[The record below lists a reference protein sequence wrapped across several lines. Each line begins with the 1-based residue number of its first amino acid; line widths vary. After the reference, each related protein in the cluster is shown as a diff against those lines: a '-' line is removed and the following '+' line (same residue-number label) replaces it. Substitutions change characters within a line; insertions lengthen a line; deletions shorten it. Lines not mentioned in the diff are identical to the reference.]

1 MQLSLDS
8 FLLGAFIYLSAA
20 VISVPIA
27 TRLGLG
33 SVLGYLMAGM
43 LIGPSVLG
51 LVGSEGQDVMHFAE
65 FGVIVMLFLVGLELQ
80 PSKLWTLRRP
90 ILGLGGLQVVGTA
103 ASIAVAL
110 ILYGIAWKTSLTIG
124 LILAMSSTAIVL
136 QSLAERGQLKT
147 SGGQAVFS
155 VLLFQDIAVI
165 PILALLPLLAA
176 SGGGA
181 PAHGEDAFVA
191 GLPAWQQTLIVFAAV
206 GVIVLAGRHL
216 MRPLFSLIAKTGL
229 REIFVALAL
238 ALVVGITLLM
248 ETVGLSPALG
258 TFLAGVLLAESE
270 YRHELEMDLEPFK
283 GILLAVFFIAVGAGI
298 DFKLIASEPATIFGG
313 VIAFVALK
321 FLVLYAIA
329 RLARMKR
336 PRASL
341 FSFSL
346 AQGGEFAF
354 VLISFA
360 AGLGL
365 LAVTQSSMLIAVV
378 ALSMAAAPLLM
389 MFDAR
394 IVQPRFERH
403 VVAREADRID
413 PSGSSAIIL
422 GHGRF
427 GMTIGR
433 VLAANGSR
441 ATVLDHDAE
450 QIDALRRFGFK
461 VFYGDASREDLLEA
475 AGAKD
480 AKILIVAIDDRDKTV
495 QIVETA
501 KRHFPHLEIFA
512 RAFDRTHAYEL
523 INAGV
528 QHVYREVYESSL
540 VLAGDAMV
548 ALGAHPYEASRALR
562 VFRKHD
568 EELVRRT
575 ARHAGDLDKIIDI
588 SRAAQAEIER
598 VLSGDQSPQPEL
610 MPDRSWDT
618 QPDAARDPRSMSE
631 NEEKAAS

>member
-1 MQLSLDS
+1 MQLDA
-8 FLLGAFIYLSAA
+8 FLLGAFIYLAAA

-33 SVLGYLMAGM
+33 SVLGYLIAGM
-43 LIGPSVLG
+43 LIGPSALK
-51 LVGSEGQDVMHFAE
+51 LVGSEGQDVLHYAE
-65 FGVIVMLFLVGLELQ
+65 FGVIVMLFLIGLELQ
-80 PSKLWTLRRP
+80 PSKLWTLRKP

-103 ASIAVAL
+103 AAL
-110 ILYGIAWKTSLTIG
+110 AFAAMAFGTGWKTGLTIG

-136 QSLAERGQLKT
+136 QSLAERRQLKT

-165 PILALLPLLAA
+165 PILALLPLLAMD
-176 SGGGA
+176 GA
-181 PAHGEDAFVA
+181 AAAHGESALA
-191 GLPAWQQTLIVFAAV
+191 SLPAWQQALIVFAAV
-206 GVIVLAGRHL
+206 ALIVLAGRYL
-216 MRPLFSLIAKTGL
+216 MRPLFRLIAMTGL

-283 GILLAVFFIAVGAGI
+283 GLLLAVFFIAVGAGI
-298 DFKLIASEPATIFGG
+298 DFKLIASAPTFIIGA
-313 VIAFVALK
+313 VIAFVAIKLA
-321 FLVLYAIA
+321 VLYAIA
-329 RLARMKR
+329 RLARMKP

-365 LAVTQSSMLIAVV
+365 LAVTQANMLVAIV
-378 ALSMAAAPLLM
+378 ALSMALAPLLM
-389 MFDAR
+389 MIDGR
-394 IVQPRFERH
+394 IIQPRFERLRPT
-403 VVAREADRID
+403 READRIE
-413 PSGSSAIIL
+413 PAGSQAIIL

-427 GMTIGR
+427 GMTVGR
-433 VLAANGSR
+433 VLAANGSK

-475 AGAKD
+475 AGAAD
-480 AKILIVAIDDRDKTV
+480 ARILVIAIDDREKAM

-501 KRHFPHLEIFA
+501 QRSFPHLEIFA
-512 RAFDRTHAYEL
+512 RAFDRPHAYAL
-523 INAGV
+523 LNAGV
-528 QHVYREVYESSL
+528 THVYREVFDSSL
-540 VLAGDAMV
+540 AMAEDALV
-548 ALGAHPYEASRALR
+548 ALGQHPYEAAQALR
-562 VFRKHD
+562 LFRKHD
-568 EELVRRT
+568 EALMRRA
-575 ARHAGDLDKIIDI
+575 ARHAGDIDTIIDI
-588 SRAAQAEIER
+588 SRAAQTEIER
-598 VLSGDQSPQPEL
+598 VLSGDQAPRPEFS
-610 MPDRSWDT
+610 PDRPWGT
-618 QPDAARDPRSMSE
+618 VPDAVQDPRSMTE
-631 NEEKAAS
+631 QEEKAAS

>member
-1 MQLSLDS
+1 MQLDA
-8 FLLGAFIYLSAA
+8 FLLGAFIYLAAA

-33 SVLGYLMAGM
+33 SVLGYLIAGV
-43 LIGPSVLG
+43 LIGPSALG
-51 LVGSEGQDVMHFAE
+51 LVGSEGQDVLHFAE
-65 FGVIVMLFLVGLELQ
+65 FGVIVMLFLIGLEVQ
-80 PSKLWTLRRP
+80 PSKLWTLRKP

-103 ASIAVAL
+103 AAL
-110 ILYGIAWKTSLTIG
+110 ALAAMAFGTGWKTALTIG

-136 QSLAERGQLKT
+136 QSLAERRQLKT

-165 PILALLPLLAA
+165 PILALLPVLAMNGAA
-176 SGGGA
+176 SS
-181 PAHGEDAFVA
+181 AHGESMLSS
-191 GLPAWQQTLIVFAAV
+191 LPAWQQALIVFAAV
-206 GVIVLAGRHL
+206 AFIVLAGRYL
-216 MRPLFSLIAKTGL
+216 MRPLFRLIAMTGL

-283 GILLAVFFIAVGAGI
+283 GLLLAVFFIAVGAGI
-298 DFKLIASEPATIFGG
+298 DFKLVASAPALIIGA
-313 VIAFVALK
+313 VLVFVLIK
-321 FLVLYAIA
+321 LVVLYAIA
-329 RLARMKR
+329 RLARMKP

-365 LAVTQSSMLIAVV
+365 LAVAEANSLVAIV
-378 ALSMAAAPLLM
+378 ALSMALAPLLM
-389 MFDAR
+389 MIDSR
-394 IVQPRFERH
+394 IIQPRF
-403 VVAREADRID
+403 ASLGPKRETDRID
-413 PSGSSAIIL
+413 QTGSQAIIL

-427 GMTIGR
+427 GMTVGR
-433 VLAANGSR
+433 VLAANGSK

-475 AGAKD
+475 AGAAD
-480 AKILIVAIDDRDKTV
+480 AKILVIAIDDREKTM
-495 QIVETA
+495 QIIETA
-501 KRHFPHLEIFA
+501 QRNFPHLEIFA
-512 RAFDRTHAYEL
+512 RAFDRPHAYAL
-523 INAGV
+523 LNAGV
-528 QHVYREVYESSL
+528 AHVYREVFDSSL
-540 VLAGDAMV
+540 AMAEDALV
-548 ALGAHPYEASRALR
+548 ALGQHPYEAAQALR
-562 VFRKHD
+562 LFRRHD
-568 EELVRRT
+568 EALMRRA
-575 ARHAGDLDKIIDI
+575 ARHAGDIDTIIDI

-598 VLSGDQSPQPEL
+598 VLSGDQSPPPEL
-610 MPDRSWDT
+610 TLDRPWGT
-618 QPDAARDPRSMSE
+618 VPEAGQDPRSMTE
-631 NEEKAAS
+631 QEEKAAS

>member
-1 MQLSLDS
+1 MQLSLDT
-8 FLLGAFIYLSAA
+8 FLLGAFIYLTAA

-33 SVLGYLMAGM
+33 SVLGYLIAGM

-51 LVGSEGQDVMHFAE
+51 LVGSEGQDVLHFAE

-80 PSKLWTLRRP
+80 PSKLWTLRKP
-90 ILGLGGLQVVGTA
+90 ILGLGGLQVAGTA
-103 ASIAVAL
+103 AVLAIAL
-110 ILYGIAWKTSLTIG
+110 ILFGLAWKTSLTIG

-136 QSLAERGQLKT
+136 QSLAERGKLKT

-165 PILALLPLLAA
+165 PILALLPLLATT
-176 SGGGA
+176 GA
-181 PAHGEDAFVA
+181 PLQDDHGHLTS
-191 GLPAWQQTLIVFAAV
+191 LPAWQQALIVFAAV
-206 GVIVLAGRHL
+206 ALIVLAGRYL
-216 MRPLFSLIAKTGL
+216 MRPLFRLIAMTGL

-248 ETVGLSPALG
+248 DVVGLSPALG

-298 DFKLIASEPATIFGG
+298 NFGLIASAPVTIFGG
-313 VIAFVALK
+313 VLAFVLVK
-321 FLVLYAIA
+321 LIVLYAIA
-329 RLARMKR
+329 RFARMKP

-341 FSFSL
+341 FCFSL

-365 LAVTQSSMLIAVV
+365 LAVAEANMLVAIV

-389 MFDAR
+389 MLDAR
-394 IVQPRFERH
+394 IIQPRFDSLGLK
-403 VVAREADRID
+403 READRIE
-413 PSGSSAIIL
+413 PTGSQAIIL

-427 GMTIGR
+427 GMTVGR

-450 QIDALRRFGFK
+450 QIDALRKFGFK
-461 VFYGDASREDLLEA
+461 VFYGDATREDLLEA
-475 AGAKD
+475 AGAAD
-480 AKILIVAIDDRDKTV
+480 ARILVIAIDDREKTN
-495 QIVETA
+495 QIVDLA
-501 KRHFPHLEIFA
+501 RRHFPHLEIFA

-528 QHVYREVYESSL
+528 AHVYREVFDSSL
-540 VLAGDAMV
+540 ALAEDALV
-548 ALGAHPYEASRALR
+548 ALGTHPYEAARALR
-562 VFRKHD
+562 LFRRHD
-568 EELVRRT
+568 EALLRRT
-575 ARHAGDLDKIIDI
+575 ARHAGDIDTIIDI
-588 SRAAQAEIER
+588 TRAAQAEIER
-598 VLSGDQSPQPEL
+598 VLMGDQESRPEYS
-610 MPDRSWDT
+610 PDRSWGTLTEVT
-618 QPDAARDPRSMSE
+618 QDPRSMSE

>member
-1 MQLSLDS
+1 MQLDA
-8 FLLGAFIYLSAA
+8 FLLGAFIYLAAA

-33 SVLGYLMAGM
+33 SVLGYLIAGM
-43 LIGPSVLG
+43 LIGPSALK
-51 LVGSEGQDVMHFAE
+51 LVGSEGQDVLHYAE
-65 FGVIVMLFLVGLELQ
+65 FGVIVMLFLIGLELQ
-80 PSKLWTLRRP
+80 PSKLWTLRKP

-103 ASIAVAL
+103 AAL
-110 ILYGIAWKTSLTIG
+110 AFAAMAFGTGWKTGLTIG

-136 QSLAERGQLKT
+136 QSLAERRQLKT

-165 PILALLPLLAA
+165 PILALLPLLAMD
-176 SGGGA
+176 GA
-181 PAHGEDAFVA
+181 AAAHGESALA
-191 GLPAWQQTLIVFAAV
+191 SLPAWQQALIVFAAV
-206 GVIVLAGRHL
+206 ALIVLAGRYL
-216 MRPLFSLIAKTGL
+216 MRPLFRLIAMTGL

-283 GILLAVFFIAVGAGI
+283 GLLLAVFFIAVGAGI
-298 DFKLIASEPATIFGG
+298 DFKLIASAPTFIIGA
-313 VIAFVALK
+313 VIAFVAIKLA
-321 FLVLYAIA
+321 VLYAIA
-329 RLARMKR
+329 RLARMKP

-365 LAVTQSSMLIAVV
+365 LAVTQANMLVAIV
-378 ALSMAAAPLLM
+378 ALSMALAPLLM
-389 MFDAR
+389 MIDGR
-394 IVQPRFERH
+394 IIQPRFERLRPT
-403 VVAREADRID
+403 READRIE
-413 PSGSSAIIL
+413 PAGSQAIIL

-427 GMTIGR
+427 GMTVGR
-433 VLAANGSR
+433 VLAANGSK

-475 AGAKD
+475 AGAAD
-480 AKILIVAIDDRDKTV
+480 ARILVIAIDDREKAM

-501 KRHFPHLEIFA
+501 QRSFPHLEIFA
-512 RAFDRTHAYEL
+512 RAFDRPHAYAL
-523 INAGV
+523 LNAGV
-528 QHVYREVYESSL
+528 THVYREVFDSSL
-540 VLAGDAMV
+540 AMAEDALV
-548 ALGAHPYEASRALR
+548 ALGQHPYEAASALR
-562 VFRKHD
+562 LFRRHD
-568 EELVRRT
+568 EALVRRT
-575 ARHAGDLDKIIDI
+575 AEHAGDIDTLVDI
-588 SRAAQAEIER
+588 SRTAQAEIER
-598 VLSGDQSPQPEL
+598 VLTGDQAPRPEFS
-610 MPDRSWDT
+610 PDRPWGT
-618 QPDAARDPRSMSE
+618 VPDAVQDPRSMTE
-631 NEEKAAS
+631 QEEKAAS

>member
-1 MQLSLDS
+1 MQLDA
-8 FLLGAFIYLSAA
+8 FLLGAFIYLTAA

-33 SVLGYLMAGM
+33 SVLGYLIAGM
-43 LIGPSVLG
+43 LIGPSVLN
-51 LVGSEGQDVMHFAE
+51 LVGSEGQDVLHFAE
-65 FGVIVMLFLVGLELQ
+65 FGVIVMLFLIGLELQ
-80 PSKLWTLRRP
+80 PSKLWTLRKP

-103 ASIAVAL
+103 AALAVAA
-110 ILYGIAWKTSLTIG
+110 IAYGNGWKTALTIG

-136 QSLAERGQLKT
+136 QSLNERRQLKT

-165 PILALLPLLAA
+165 PILALLPLLAVD
-176 SGGGA
+176 GA
-181 PAHGEDAFVA
+181 AA
-191 GLPAWQQTLIVFAAV
+191 GHAETMLSSLPAWQQALIVFAAV
-206 GVIVLAGRHL
+206 GFIVLAGRYL
-216 MRPLFSLIAKTGL
+216 MRPLFRLIAMTGL

-283 GILLAVFFIAVGAGI
+283 GLLLAVFFITVGAGI
-298 DFKLIASEPATIFGG
+298 DFKLIASAPTAIIGA
-313 VIAFVALK
+313 VVVFVAVKLA
-321 FLVLYAIA
+321 VLYAIA
-329 RLARMKR
+329 RLARMKP

-365 LAVTQSSMLIAVV
+365 LAVTQANTLVAVV
-378 ALSMAAAPLLM
+378 ALSMALAPLLM
-389 MFDAR
+389 MIDSR
-394 IVQPRFERH
+394 LIQPRFERLG
-403 VVAREADRID
+403 AKREADRIE
-413 PSGSSAIIL
+413 PAGSEAIIL

-427 GMTIGR
+427 GMTVGR
-433 VLAANGSR
+433 VLAANGSK

-475 AGAKD
+475 AGAAD
-480 AKILIVAIDDRDKTV
+480 AKILVIAIDDREKIL

-501 KRHFPHLEIFA
+501 LRNFPHLEIFA
-512 RAFDRTHAYEL
+512 RAFDRPHAYAL
-523 INAGV
+523 LNAGV
-528 QHVYREVYESSL
+528 KHVYREVFDSSL
-540 VLAGDAMV
+540 AMAEDALV
-548 ALGAHPYEASRALR
+548 ALGQHPYEAAQALR
-562 VFRKHD
+562 LFRKHD
-568 EELVRRT
+568 EEVMRRT
-575 ARHAGDLDKIIDI
+575 APHSGDIDTVIDI
-588 SRAAQAEIER
+588 SRRAQAEIER
-598 VLSGDQSPQPEL
+598 VLSGDQAPRPEFSS
-610 MPDRSWDT
+610 DRPWGT
-618 QPDAARDPRSMSE
+618 VPEAQQDPRSQTE
-631 NEEKAAS
+631 QEEKAAS

>member
-1 MQLSLDS
+1 MPLSLDS
-8 FLLGAFIYLSAA
+8 FLLGAFIYLAAA
-20 VISVPIA
+20 VVSVPIA

-33 SVLGYLMAGM
+33 SVLGYLIAGM

-51 LVGSEGQDVMHFAE
+51 LVGSEGQDVLHFAE

-80 PSKLWTLRRP
+80 PSKLWTLRKP

-103 ASIAVAL
+103 AAIAIGL
-110 ILYGIAWKTSLTIG
+110 IVFGLAWKTSLTIG

-176 SGGGA
+176 GGDA
-181 PAHGEDAFVA
+181 PAHGAHGYLS
-191 GLPAWQQTLIVFAAV
+191 GLPAWQQALIVFAAV
-206 GVIVLAGRHL
+206 AFIVLAGRYL
-216 MRPLFSLIAKTGL
+216 MRPLFRLIASTGL

-298 DFKLIASEPATIFGG
+298 DFGLIASAPVLIFGG
-313 VIAFVALK
+313 MLAFVLVK
-321 FLVLYAIA
+321 LIVLYAIA
-329 RLARMKR
+329 RFARMKP

-365 LAVTQSSMLIAVV
+365 LAAAQANMLVAVV

-389 MFDAR
+389 MLDAKV
-394 IVQPRFERH
+394 IQPRFERSGFK
-403 VVAREADRID
+403 RETDRID
-413 PSGSSAIIL
+413 QTGSQAIIL

-427 GMTIGR
+427 GMTVGR
-433 VLAANGSR
+433 VLTANGSR

-450 QIDALRRFGFK
+450 QIDALRKFGVK
-461 VFYGDASREDLLEA
+461 VFYGDATREDLLAA
-475 AGAKD
+475 AGAAD
-480 AKILIVAIDDRDKTV
+480 AKILVIAIDNREKTNE
-495 QIVETA
+495 IVETA
-501 KRHFPHLEIFA
+501 RRHFPHLEIFA

-523 INAGV
+523 LNAGV
-528 QHVYREVYESSL
+528 RHVYREVFDSSL
-540 VLAGDAMV
+540 ALAEDALV
-548 ALGAHPYEASRALR
+548 ALGTHPYEAARALR
-562 VFRKHD
+562 LFRRHD
-568 EELVRRT
+568 EALVRRT
-575 ARHAGDLDKIIDI
+575 AEHAGDIDTLVDI
-588 SRAAQAEIER
+588 SRTAQAEIER
-598 VLSGDQSPQPEL
+598 VLMGDQVPRPEYS
-610 MPDRSWDT
+610 PDRSWGT
-618 QPDAARDPRSMSE
+618 LSEAPQDPRSITE